1 MGVIPSSI
9 FAPGFFKRSKL
20 QIKVLVKGRNACVA
34 YLHLDK
40 SLQKSPQKV
49 SLLQDTFAKPHSLGK
64 RPLEKLSQN
73 LRVLQTT
80 FRNTPC
86 LSVSSLPRSV
96 KAMAILLEHQR
107 RMNLAA
113 TSIWTTTTAS

>member
-49 SLLQDTFAKPHSLGK
+49 PLLQDTFAKPLSLGK
-64 RPLEKLSQN
+64 RPLEELSQN
-73 LRVLQTT
+73 LGILRIENR
-80 FRNTPC
+80 RNG
-86 LSVSSLPRSV
+86 RRR
-96 KAMAILLEHQR
+96 LLGTDTGGSCTRHGQER
-107 RMNLAA
+107 GEPGGL
-113 TSIWTTTTAS
+113 